1 MRSIVILAR
10 WALILAFAGSYVFTS
25 AYAQE
30 KRPERFLISN
40 STISESRIPLYM
52 AKNLGLFAKYGL
64 DADIVHIRGG
74 GVNVAALMAGE
85 IHMAVA
91 TGSVALVAAA
101 RGAPVVIIAT
111 TGPIKY
117 NLVSTSI
124 ASPSQLKGKIV
135 GIGGYASGDFFV
147 LQRLLP
153 RLGLMPDRDV
163 TLLPIGSTSSYER
176 MQIMAAGKVD
186 AVMAINAN
194 VERVRAQGMKLN
206 VIASTSDYG
215 LDGSGGDFCVTR
227 DFLKSH
233 RSQIKAALKAVSEAI
248 RLGRDSPELF
258 HSAVR
263 KVMKE
268 TNPKV
273 IDAFYRNNYFFGTE
287 YHGARPLT
295 AALDSDIK
303 DFSATVP
310 ELRGRKASEFI
321 DATVVA
327 ELEEEGF
334 FRWRKR

>member
-1 MRSIVILAR
+1 MRLTVILAR
-10 WALILAFAGSYVFTS
+10 CALLLAVAGSCIFTS

-30 KRPERFLISN
+30 KKPERFLISN
-40 STISESRIPLYM
+40 STISESRMPLYM
-52 AKNLGLFAKYGL
+52 AKTLGLFAKYGL
-64 DADIVHIRGG
+64 AADIVHIRGA
-74 GVNVAALMAGE
+74 GVNIAALMAGE
-85 IHMAVA
+85 IGMAVA
-91 TGSVALVAAA
+91 SGSFAIVAAA
-101 RGAPVVIIAT
+101 RGAPIVIVAT

-117 NLVSTSI
+117 DLVSASI

-135 GIGGYASGDFFV
+135 GISGYTSGDFFV

-153 RLGLMPDRDV
+153 RLGLTPDRDV
-163 TLLPIGSTSSYER
+163 TLLPVGSTSSYER
-176 MQIMAAGKVD
+176 MQVMAAGKVD
-186 AVMAINAN
+186 AVMAIKAN
-194 VERVRAQGMKLN
+194 VERVRAQGMRLN
-206 VIASTSDYG
+206 VVASSADHG
-215 LDGSGGDFCVTR
+215 LDGSSGDFFVTR

-263 KVMKE
+263 SVMKE

-295 AALDSDIK
+295 AALDSDIR

-321 DATVVA
+321 DTTVVA

-334 FRWRKR
+334 FRSRKR